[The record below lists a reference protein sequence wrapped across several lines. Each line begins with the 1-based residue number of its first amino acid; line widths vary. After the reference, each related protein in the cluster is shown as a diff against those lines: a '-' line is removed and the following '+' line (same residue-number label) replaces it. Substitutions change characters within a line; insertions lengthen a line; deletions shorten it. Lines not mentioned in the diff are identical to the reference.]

1 MTMTF
6 ADSRRRRSCRRVSQR
21 ARPPTTRT
29 RRSRQLAGTA
39 AWPQGPDP
47 PIPRQFPLHIPV
59 NCNGIASVEFFLSG
73 GSFLA
78 LPFVLDFFGF
88 MSSDIPHHK
97 FRSPVVRIGWQA

>member
-1 MTMTF
+1 
-6 ADSRRRRSCRRVSQR
+6 
-21 ARPPTTRT
+21 
-29 RRSRQLAGTA
+29 
-39 AWPQGPDP
+39 DP

-59 NCNGIASVEFFLSG
+59 NCNGIASAEFFLSG

-97 FRSPVVRIGWQA
+97 YILLRSRRRTNPPQLRQRCPRSIHPLGQLVPSIDPWARALLLL

>member
-1 MTMTF
+1 M
-6 ADSRRRRSCRRVSQR
+6 AS
-21 ARPPTTRT
+21 
-29 RRSRQLAGTA
+29 
-39 AWPQGPDP
+39 GPDP

-59 NCNGIASVEFFLSG
+59 NCNGIASAEFFLSG

-97 FRSPVVRIGWQA
+97 FRSPVARIGWQA